1 MDALTSDSLVS
12 EKPEWKKMYQAAL
25 FEIDRK
31 KLPEMI
37 REAEH
42 AVIRR
47 KEQLAH
53 ARSEPEYLAL
63 CNAHLVL
70 RHLNRLYNVDGVR
83 QNPAA

>member
-1 MDALTSDSLVS
+1 MDAPTSDFLAS

-37 REAEH
+37 RDAEH

-70 RHLNRLYNVDGVR
+70 RHLHRLYDANR
-83 QNPAA
+83 NQAS